1 MHRVHF
7 FTAAFKS
14 WSKCTHKTHSED
26 CYKNCIGCSIENQKN
41 ESFPVFPALLNAIHE
56 RGVTV
61 RILTNN
67 YTKAFVACTDRV
79 TPLDWLA
86 LNNVEIR
93 HYTST
98 TFQHA
103 KFITI
108 DKGTKTAI
116 SSVNWSHTSFMKNRE
131 AGVILENCTCSAI
144 TFYQSVFEYDWDNA
158 MEYIPTRA
166 YSQPEIRIIT
176 NTSHMSYTMPKGGER
191 VPGAFVTKL
200 IPHRNV
206 EIKKVYTSPDN
217 ARDTLLSSL
226 RNVQYSLNVSCFFLP
241 ALLLWV
247 LFFII

>member
-1 MHRVHF
+1 M
-7 FTAAFKS
+7 
-14 WSKCTHKTHSED
+14 
-26 CYKNCIGCSIENQKN
+26 
-41 ESFPVFPALLNAIHE
+41 
-56 RGVTV
+56 
-61 RILTNN
+61 
-67 YTKAFVACTDRV
+67 FVACADRV

-103 KFITI
+103 KFIEI

-116 SSVNWSHTSFMKNRE
+116 SSVNWSHTSFMRNRE

-158 MEYIPTRA
+158 VKYVPTRA

-176 NTSHMSYTMPKGGER
+176 NTSRMPYAILKGGER

-206 EIKKVYTSPDN
+206 KIKKVYTSPDN

-226 RNVQYSLNVSCFFLP
+226 RNVKYSLNMSCFFP
-241 ALLLWV
+241 ALFLRV
-247 LFFII
+247 LFFIIKSIDPQN